1 MKISMR
7 NTFITLL
14 VLVQFVTVN
23 TVAAKN
29 QSSVERDLSSLD
41 GLMRLI
47 PQLKNANGQFA
58 IPNPKTDLQN
68 FLLVHQ
74 SLTNIIEMA
83 LAQANAKKNPYSIA
97 GGDPRSLTF
106 PSSWRSAEVGVMTD
120 GKTISFPDGGNF
132 AGYGGESFLNG
143 ISVVPGTGGTFYQV
157 AKPNGTVP
165 ALVYAQP
172 TLIPCINRLVLAA
185 ADTAGTW
192 MPPSYALGTKDG
204 KAYLIVNKCIDLGLA
219 VTQNGVQH
227 LGPNAILFTAIQWA
241 DSPDLA
247 GMRTNDKCHQH

>member
-7 NTFITLL
+7 NTFISLL

-23 TVAAKN
+23 PVAAKN
-29 QSSVERDLSSLD
+29 QSSVERDLSSPD
-41 GLMRLI
+41 GLMRLV

-58 IPNPKTDLQN
+58 IPNPKTDLQS

-97 GGDPRSLTF
+97 GSNQISLTF

-132 AGYGGESFLNG
+132 AAYGGES
-143 ISVVPGTGGTFYQV
+143 
-157 AKPNGTVP
+157 
-165 ALVYAQP
+165 
-172 TLIPCINRLVLAA
+172 
-185 ADTAGTW
+185 
-192 MPPSYALGTKDG
+192 
-204 KAYLIVNKCIDLGLA
+204 
-219 VTQNGVQH
+219 
-227 LGPNAILFTAIQWA
+227 
-241 DSPDLA
+241 
-247 GMRTNDKCHQH
+247 

>member
-1 MKISMR
+1 MR
-7 NTFITLL
+7 NAFTSLL
-14 VLVQFVTVN
+14 LMVLVVFATAN
-23 TVAAKN
+23 TAAAEN
-29 QSSVERDLSSLD
+29 RSNVEKDLSSLD

-58 IPNPKTDLQN
+58 IPNPKTDLQG

-74 SLTNIIEMA
+74 SLTNIIETA
-83 LAQANAKKNPYSIA
+83 LAQASAKADPYAVA
-97 GGDPRSLTF
+97 GGNQKSLTF

-120 GKTISFPDGGNF
+120 GKTVSFPDDGNF
-132 AGYGGESFLNG
+132 AGYGGESFLSG
-143 ISVVPGTGGTFYQV
+143 MTVVPGTSGTFYQV
-157 AKPNGTVP
+157 AKPDGKVP

-192 MPPSYALGTKDG
+192 LPPSYALGTKDG

-219 VTQNGVQH
+219 VNQDGAQLLRPNG
-227 LGPNAILFTAIQWA
+227 ILFTAIQWA

-247 GMRTNDKCHQH
+247 SMRTNDKCHQH